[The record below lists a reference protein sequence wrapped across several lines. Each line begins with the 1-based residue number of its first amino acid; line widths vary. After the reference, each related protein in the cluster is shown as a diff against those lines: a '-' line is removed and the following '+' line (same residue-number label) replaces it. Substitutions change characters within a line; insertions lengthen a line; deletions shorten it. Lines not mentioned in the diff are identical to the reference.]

1 MLSRASRACYSIARP
16 YPGFRFA
23 PPWTLCCCAIAGW
36 LNHGTLKSVESRG
49 TRGLVRV
56 FDNTVARDVFRRVHL
71 PHAVPGTSL
80 NMNPRLAAIAG
91 KLKGAVFPLTE
102 APVLIGRETAANLC
116 IADPSVSRRHSQIEK
131 EGGQFVIADL
141 ESLNGTFINDVPVK
155 RRPLAHGDR
164 VRIGDSQF
172 LFLLH
177 DGEASPASKSSE
189 VQFEDRQLSGSTIQV
204 KFNDAIY
211 LMARDLSAL
220 MKVST
225 TVNAIRGLE
234 ELQKTLLELLFE
246 VVPAERGA
254 ILLSHGNGLEDAAV
268 FGLDRARGPD
278 EAIKVSRTIAQQ
290 VLREKTALLIS
301 DAPAK
306 QEFGSDSLN
315 QSRPS
320 SLMCVPLIM
329 LERPQGVIYLDT
341 NAPDVHFDQD
351 HLQLVSAIAAI
362 SAVAIENARH
372 IEWLQSENERL
383 LADVNIE
390 HNMVG
395 ESPSMKQVYQFISK
409 VAPTD
414 STVLISGESGTGKE
428 LAARAIHQN
437 SKRAKLPFM
446 AVNCAAL
453 AETLLESE
461 LFGHEKG
468 AFTGA
473 IAMKKGRLEVAD
485 GGTVFLDEI
494 GELSP
499 ALQVKLLRVLQ
510 EREFE
515 RVGGTR
521 TIKVDIRLVAATN
534 KDLEQAIAAGTFRR
548 DLFYRLNVVELAM
561 PPLRQ
566 RPEDI
571 SLLANYF
578 ASKHGEKCNRKILG
592 VSPEAQA
599 RLLSY
604 EWPGNVRELENAIER
619 AVVLGATD
627 HILPEDLPEATL
639 ESEAAAT
646 TIPAPRYHEAVTQTK
661 KQIILSAMDQAKGS
675 YTEAA
680 KLLGVHP
687 NYLHR
692 LIRNLNLR
700 EQMKQ

>member
-1 MLSRASRACYSIARP
+1 
-16 YPGFRFA
+16 
-23 PPWTLCCCAIAGW
+23 
-36 LNHGTLKSVESRG
+36 
-49 TRGLVRV
+49 
-56 FDNTVARDVFRRVHL
+56 
-71 PHAVPGTSL
+71 
-80 NMNPRLAAIAG
+80 MNPRLAAIAG

-131 EGGQFVIADL
+131 EGEHFVIADL

-189 VQFEDRQLSGSTIQV
+189 VQFEDRHLSGSTIQV
-204 KFNDAIY
+204 KFNDAVY

-254 ILLSHGNGLEDAAV
+254 ILLSQGNGLEDAAV

-290 VLREKTALLIS
+290 VLGEKTSLLMS

-306 QEFGSDSLN
+306 QGFGSESLN

-329 LERPQGVIYLDT
+329 LDRPLGVIYLET

-362 SAVAIENARH
+362 TAVAIENARH
-372 IEWLQSENERL
+372 IEWLWSENERL

-395 ESPSMKQVYQFISK
+395 ESPSMKQVYQLISK

-437 SKRAKLPFM
+437 SKRSKLPFM
-446 AVNCAAL
+446 GVNCAAL

-473 IAMKKGRLEVAD
+473 LAMKKGRLEVAD

-515 RVGGTR
+515 RVGGTKA
-521 TIKVDIRLVAATN
+521 IKVDIRLVAATN
-534 KDLEQAIAAGTFRR
+534 KDLDQAIAEGTFRQ

-561 PPLRQ
+561 PPLRK

-571 SLLANYF
+571 PLLANYF

-619 AVVLGATD
+619 AVVLGVTD

-700 EQMKQ
+700 DQMKQ